1 MVSSSFYPI
10 TILHRVITTIGGI
23 ILKITVEV
31 KEKDLKRLKEL
42 EEVTGYD
49 ASFLMSELIREAHR
63 SYNSVG

>member
-1 MVSSSFYPI
+1 M
-10 TILHRVITTIGGI
+10 
-23 ILKITVEV
+23 KITVEV